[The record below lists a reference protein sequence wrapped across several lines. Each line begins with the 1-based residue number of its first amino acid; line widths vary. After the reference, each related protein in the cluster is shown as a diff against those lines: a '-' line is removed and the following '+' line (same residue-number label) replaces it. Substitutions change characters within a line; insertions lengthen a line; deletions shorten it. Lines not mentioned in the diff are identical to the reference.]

1 MSLYLFSNIN
11 YMGTK
16 DIVCAFLLLLLIY
29 LLMKPSVEGLAQS
42 SGTVNRGQTNFV
54 LGYR

>member
-1 MSLYLFSNIN
+1 
-11 YMGTK
+11 MGTK